1 MRFLEFCSL
10 VSNKRSIVDYLRTHG
25 VLRST
30 YRCETCNRDLGTQ
43 AYNNSADGFVFRCS
57 SCKKTK
63 SLRIGSFLV
72 DCRIPLDTFAC
83 FVYLLNA
90 DVLLKHIAFMLDL
103 HENTIINYANLIR
116 EERGRDLMEHG
127 EMLGG
132 PGARVQVNLTYFI
145 NY

>member
-1 MRFLEFCSL
+1 M
-10 VSNKRSIVDYLRTHG
+10 
-25 VLRST
+25 
-30 YRCETCNRDLGTQ
+30 
-43 AYNNSADGFVFRCS
+43 
-57 SCKKTK
+57 
-63 SLRIGSFLV
+63 
-72 DCRIPLDTFAC
+72 
-83 FVYLLNA
+83 YLLNA

-103 HENTIINYANLIR
+103 HENTIVNYANLIR